1 MRSREFITESAKL
14 WSAKVR
20 INQPNYV
27 GYVDAQVWA
36 PNAQIARTILKQQY
50 QIQDHHVGSVKELKT
65 KQLVQESV
73 DFEQMQPQ
81 QIIAVAQDT
90 FAELYPDVKLYGR
103 SVVEGVGLTTA
114 KGQAGA
120 ASAFAGSDTVRG
132 AFYLTLN
139 AYAEGNSMIV
149 VIEDATAGRY
159 KGAATAI
166 IKSLFEAGERLYKTQ
181 QRELVVNDNANAEA
195 WSAIADRVGAEMMES
210 AQLAEG
216 PEQSLSSMVAQD
228 QAERN
233 EYSQFVKSKAGG
245 DWNKGAKMYAQLK
258 KRPSNDIFNDAA
270 RLNQFMKMTFD
281 FDNFTDQDWNDYWLL
296 AQHCDDNRDFQK
308 KALAVIKKYQGQ
320 NHSHYKY
327 LYDRISCGLT
337 GNQKYGT
344 QDICGIDKQ
353 GVTEAAQDAENYT
366 TAYHITDTE
375 NAEEI
380 VYGGLRP
387 TDGKAFLVVDT
398 GDQKKLRDELY
409 TVAGWMYAKSKS
421 ENELTLLQVDITD
434 IPLKYEFG
442 WNFSLVPIPA
452 DRIQDLGPDALARY
466 V

>member
-1 MRSREFITESAKL
+1 
-14 WSAKVR
+14 
-20 INQPNYV
+20 
-27 GYVDAQVWA
+27 
-36 PNAQIARTILKQQY
+36 
-50 QIQDHHVGSVKELKT
+50 VGSVKEIKT

-90 FAELYPDVKLYGR
+90 FAKLYPDVNLYGR

-139 AYAEGNSMIV
+139 AYAEGDSMIV
-149 VIEDATAGRY
+149 VIEDATAGQY

-166 IKSLFEAGERLYKTQ
+166 IRALFEAGERLYKTQ

-210 AQLAEG
+210 TQLAE
-216 PEQSLSSMVAQD
+216 VAQD
-228 QAERN
+228 A
-233 EYSQFVKSKAGG
+233 
-245 DWNKGAKMYAQLK
+245 D
-258 KRPSNDIFNDAA
+258 
-270 RLNQFMKMTFD
+270 
-281 FDNFTDQDWNDYWLL
+281 
-296 AQHCDDNRDFQK
+296 
-308 KALAVIKKYQGQ
+308 
-320 NHSHYKY
+320 
-327 LYDRISCGLT
+327 
-337 GNQKYGT
+337 
-344 QDICGIDKQ
+344 
-353 GVTEAAQDAENYT
+353 NYT

-380 VYGGLRP
+380 VHSGLRP
-387 TDGKAFLVVDT
+387 TDGKAFLIVDT

-421 ENELTLLQVDITD
+421 DNELTLLQVNITD